1 MCKYTETLL
10 TGVASN
16 LVLRDDDLAG
26 EGVFRVWNRMAEN
39 ADAPYYLSSF
49 VHFVCKVARIPN
61 DTVSAS
67 NLALMYNYVT
77 SSGNSSLK
85 LFYCVLGLY
94 CKWTFLLFAEV
105 KWG

>member
-1 MCKYTETLL
+1 M
-10 TGVASN
+10 
-16 LVLRDDDLAG
+16 VLRDDDLAG

-39 ADAPYYLSSF
+39 ADAPYYLSGF
-49 VHFVCKVARIPN
+49 VHPVCKVARIPN
-61 DTVSAS
+61 DTVSVS

-77 SSGNSSLK
+77 SSGNSALE